1 MSTGN
6 VTTYHQD
13 GGINFN
19 DVKPDHVGSKVGT
32 AETGDANR
40 VYVINNTPQAKDVF
54 GRGELVDALEQF
66 FEEFDESKG
75 QKPVPVLC
83 VRPFNDLAGSVGT
96 PTKVGGGEAA
106 LPTTS
111 GIPTGSRVVVLK
123 ITKAGACGIAEYRK
137 SVDAG
142 ANFST
147 PLIIPSS
154 GSAISLDVGVSTTFT
169 NASTPANTF
178 QLGDTFTFIITG
190 PSASN
195 ASRLAAIEVLKRE
208 YGSYWIHV
216 LGPASRAFAMSCN
229 VILEEMETEHHL
241 PSFMILE
248 TRSKNESESIPQY
261 FQYIQDEFEPFVSPK
276 GRVMIAVGEARYIK
290 GGVNPSGGYSA
301 VKSAGD
307 SIGAWRNFA
316 TMATAKIAATPVNVS
331 IGYVKDMRS
340 LTFSEIRYWDEGYRN
355 YMDLLHDM
363 GLMVLKQYDDYDGI
377 FIARDKIKAGSDSD
391 FKELPERR
399 RADKMHRILY
409 RESLQFLNMDT
420 EVDSGSGGLDYLKA
434 YIDSKISAEMESPG
448 RKEIS
453 GHEIVLDPNKTFNTD
468 RILKAKC
475 KMYVSNRTKAI
486 EWETSFA
493 TPK

>member
-1 MSTGN
+1 MSTGD

-19 DVKPDHVGSKVGT
+19 DVKPDRVGSKVGT
-32 AETGDANR
+32 AESGEANR

-54 GRGELVDALEQF
+54 GRGELVDSLEQF

-83 VRPFNDLAGSVGT
+83 VRPVNDVAGTIELPVKTGT
-96 PTKVGGGEAA
+96 GEAA
-106 LPTTS
+106 VPTTA
-111 GIPTGSRVVVLK
+111 GTPTGSRTVILK
-123 ITKAGACGIAEYRK
+123 FTKAGACGTAEYRK
-137 SVDAG
+137 SVDGG

-147 PLIIPSS
+147 PLISPA
-154 GSAISLDVGVSTTFT
+154 SASPISLDAGVTATFV

-178 QLGDTFTFIITG
+178 QIGDTFTFTIKG

-195 ASRLAAIEVLKRE
+195 ASKITAIETLKRE
-208 YGSYWIHV
+208 YGAYWIHV

-229 VILEEMETEHHL
+229 VILDEMETEHHL
-241 PSFMILE
+241 PSFIILE
-248 TRSKNESESIPQY
+248 ARGKNQSETLPEY
-261 FQYIQDEFEPFVSPK
+261 FQYIQDEFDPFTSPK

-290 GGVNPSGGYSA
+290 GGVNASGGYSA

-307 SIGAWRNFA
+307 SIGTWRNFA
-316 TMATAKIAATPVNVS
+316 TMATAKIAAAPVNVS

-340 LTFSEIRYWDEGYRN
+340 LTFSEIRYWNEGYRN

-363 GLMVLKQYDDYDGI
+363 GLMVLKEYDDYEGI
-377 FIARDKIKAGSDSD
+377 FIARDKIKAASASD

-420 EVDSGSGGLDYLKA
+420 EVDSGSGGLDYLKT
-434 YIDSKISAEMESPG
+434 YIDSKIAAEMEAPG

-453 GHEIVLDPNKTFNTD
+453 GHEIILDPNKTFNTD